1 LLNQAEL
8 DEIVASQNL
17 RIPKRPE
24 ADTRSVKTFTELR
37 TYVQDEV
44 TFWESTIQEVAQK
57 FREIQNLINQV
68 QNTDINDARNKI
80 ARASSLLST
89 DPSIIDSST
98 ATAQFLKRL
107 AGRDT
112 ESAKG
117 AFLYLKR
124 GQLEVNTGYGNLRPF
139 TTSSGMDGILAAA
152 LFSHPE
158 LLSEKIAAEEA
169 ASSAQRS
176 RITQDSDHLKAEFDA
191 IQNQVREWQKASEKR
206 AEDLLSEESA
216 KFEKASGTWHEDHN
230 QKLNALAELNA
241 TWQQTFT
248 DLSAAYR
255 EKLRLE
261 DPAKY
266 WGDLEHQ
273 YIVAGRLWIV
283 ATAIAVIVL
292 ASWVSLFVYE
302 PPDVFLGDKF
312 TLSGIK
318 GAILVAAGISGFL
331 YFINLVVK
339 VATSSYHLARD
350 ARERF
355 QLTHVFLALIKEG
368 AIEAKDREIILS
380 ALFSRSDTGLLKNDS
395 GPTLPTPLGSILES
409 LRSK

>member
-1 LLNQAEL
+1 
-8 DEIVASQNL
+8 
-17 RIPKRPE
+17 
-24 ADTRSVKTFTELR
+24 
-37 TYVQDEV
+37 
-44 TFWESTIQEVAQK
+44 
-57 FREIQNLINQV
+57 
-68 QNTDINDARNKI
+68 
-80 ARASSLLST
+80 
-89 DPSIIDSST
+89 
-98 ATAQFLKRL
+98 
-107 AGRDT
+107 
-112 ESAKG
+112 
-117 AFLYLKR
+117 
-124 GQLEVNTGYGNLRPF
+124 
-139 TTSSGMDGILAAA
+139 
-152 LFSHPE
+152 
-158 LLSEKIAAEEA
+158 
-169 ASSAQRS
+169 
-176 RITQDSDHLKAEFDA
+176 
-191 IQNQVREWQKASEKR
+191 
-206 AEDLLSEESA
+206 
-216 KFEKASGTWHEDHN
+216 
-230 QKLNALAELNA
+230 
-241 TWQQTFT
+241 
-248 DLSAAYR
+248 
-255 EKLRLE
+255 
-261 DPAKY
+261 
-266 WGDLEHQ
+266 
-273 YIVAGRLWIV
+273 LWIV